1 MRTRGESNGG
11 GAKNTESTHF
21 WAKHE
26 LNFVHVVHFSDACWA
41 PCQVILQVC
50 CAIVARMLLFVGF
63 WLAGPKY
70 VHVSYVG
77 PTYLGIILQGPGPGL
92 GACLFLCPPGVSAGG
107 ALAAQVWQGK
117 GCFFIILGPKPVR
130 WRACL
135 FLCPAGISAGGWKG
149 DISSTG
155 LFCRGFPWEREISSM
170 EWSQFAM
177 KWPIW
182 NEMEPVWGNWGCK
195 PST

>member
-1 MRTRGESNGG
+1 MGG
-11 GAKNTESTHF
+11 GQDTESTHF

-70 VHVSYVG
+70 VHGSYVG

-117 GCFFIILGPKPVR
+117 GCFFTILGPKPVR

-135 FLCPAGISAGGWKG
+135 FLCPAGISAGGWKRRHF
-149 DISSTG
+149 IHRIV
-155 LFCRGFPWEREISSM
+155 LPWIPMRKGNFIHG
-170 EWSQFAM
+170 
-177 KWPIW
+177 
-182 NEMEPVWGNWGCK
+182 MEPVCNEMANLKWNGASLG
-195 PST
+195 

>member
-1 MRTRGESNGG
+1 
-11 GAKNTESTHF
+11 
-21 WAKHE
+21 
-26 LNFVHVVHFSDACWA
+26 
-41 PCQVILQVC
+41 
-50 CAIVARMLLFVGF
+50 MLLFVGF

-117 GCFFIILGPKPVR
+117 GSFFIILGPKPVR

-149 DISSTG
+149 DISITCHPQDCFAVGSHEKG
-155 LFCRGFPWEREISSM
+155 QFQPVHPRLAPFHFKLAIS
-170 EWSQFAM
+170 FADWM
-177 KWPIW
+177 LHTHTATYKMP
-182 NEMEPVWGNWGCK
+182 CK
-195 PST
+195 ACTDRRLTAAHPHCHL